1 MRDCRLSNGGRFF
14 VAFFLSFATLD
25 VNDFHMNEH
34 KLFFGIPLSGRLR
47 KRLAQDAKEWEKY
60 PLFLTRPDNLHV
72 TVLFLG
78 FVKPEAIADISEAA
92 REACAGVEPFDMLF
106 SGIELAPESD
116 DPKMI
121 WLSGEPC
128 EELRLL
134 RTAFERAFS
143 EKLAENKSFRPHVTL
158 ARIRRNLWNAL
169 PPESK
174 PAFPTPVAFSEP
186 VSSVVLFESVSSG
199 VNRQYLPME
208 EFPLGIID

>member
-1 MRDCRLSNGGRFF
+1 MIAGFHNGSRFF
-14 VAFFLSFATLD
+14 VAFFSSSATLD
-25 VNDFHMNEH
+25 GNDFHMNEH

-60 PLFLTRPDNLHV
+60 PIFLTRPDNLHV

-92 REACAGVEPFDMLF
+92 REACACVEPFDMLF

-121 WLSGEPC
+121 WLSGEPS

-169 PPESK
+169 PEESK
-174 PAFPTPVAFSEP
+174 PAFPIRVALSEP

-208 EFPLGIID
+208 EFPLGMTD